1 VALEVEEGDAEET
14 DAEEEEPREE
24 FEEHG
29 VSGCCS
35 SRAAMLTGG
44 DPLLSSESSDKYN
57 RPLKASR
64 EKQFAAAVECDEFRR
79 IFFTSFLRIFS
90 ARSCAPPVFFRAI
103 SSGSKPENARCPGS
117 VTQLPA

>member
-1 VALEVEEGDAEET
+1 VALEVEEEDAEET
-14 DAEEEEPREE
+14 DAEEEPREE

-64 EKQFAAAVECDEFRR
+64 EKQFAAAVECDDFRR

-90 ARSCAPPVFFRAI
+90 ARSCAPPVFFPAF

-117 VTQLPA
+117 VTQLSA